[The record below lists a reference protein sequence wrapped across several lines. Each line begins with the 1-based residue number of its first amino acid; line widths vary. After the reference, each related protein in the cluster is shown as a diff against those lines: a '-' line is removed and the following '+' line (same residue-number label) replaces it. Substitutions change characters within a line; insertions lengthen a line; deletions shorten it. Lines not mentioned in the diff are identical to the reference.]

1 VEVEF
6 VVDVDVKNVAVA
18 VLYIGNF
25 IVLTIKE
32 QH

>member
-18 VLYIGNF
+18 VLYIGND
-25 IVLTIKE
+25 LMKT
-32 QH
+32 